1 MRPWAARGD
10 ARPPHFTKL
19 SRNSAW
25 VCRCPPVS
33 CRTRESTSRPPATC
47 EAAAEAESA
56 ALSGETHGIGVWP
69 EGAVPA
75 VSASGRAEAGSA
87 AAAADQLSSRES
99 LLPFVEL
106 AFGERTKHM
115 G

>member
-1 MRPWAARGD
+1 M
-10 ARPPHFTKL
+10 
-19 SRNSAW
+19 
-25 VCRCPPVS
+25 
-33 CRTRESTSRPPATC
+33 
-47 EAAAEAESA
+47 
-56 ALSGETHGIGVWP
+56 ALSGETRGVGVWL
-69 EGAVPA
+69 EGAVTNA
-75 VSASGRAEAGSA
+75 SVSGCAGAGSA